1 MRILVTG
8 GCGFIGSH
16 LVEYHLAKGDH
27 VLAVDDLSTGT
38 LDNIKPFQNNPQFEF
53 AEADLLTWKDLDKAV
68 TQVDRI
74 YHFSASVGV
83 FHVIS
88 DRLRVINSN
97 IAATDRLFKSIA
109 SSDARPMVVVASSSS
124 AYGDSQKIPLT
135 ETDDL
140 MVKPPVHPL
149 STYAI
154 SKISDEAIAL
164 AYYQSHQIPMM
175 LIRLFNTIGPRQ
187 RGHYGMVVPRF
198 VQQAC
203 EGKPFTIFG
212 DGNQTRS
219 FCDVRDVVAL
229 LHLLAETPKAVGEII
244 NLGKDEEITINEL
257 AKLVCTCLG
266 KTNASTYIP
275 YNEAYG
281 QVYTDIQRRRPDLKK
296 LNSLITVKYEW
307 TLSETIQDLIKIYVT
322 ANEKVKL

>member
-1 MRILVTG
+1 MMRILITG

-16 LVEYHLAKGDH
+16 LLEYHLAKGDE
-27 VLAVDDLSTGT
+27 VTVVDDLSTGS
-38 LDNIKPFQNNPQFEF
+38 LDNIQAFQNNAKFKF
-53 AEADLLTWKDLDKAV
+53 YHADLLTWNGLEEV
-68 TQVDRI
+68 INHIDRI
-74 YHFSASVGV
+74 YHFAASVGV

-88 DRLRVINSN
+88 DRLRVVDSN
-97 IAATDRLFKSIA
+97 IMATDRLFSAIAHSKS
-109 SSDARPMVVVASSSS
+109 RPLVIVASSSS
-124 AYGDSQKIPLT
+124 AYGDSKKIPLK

-140 MVKPPVHPL
+140 IVKPPIHPL

-154 SKISDEAIAL
+154 SKIADEAIAI

-203 EGKPFTIFG
+203 QHEPFTIFG

-219 FCDVRDVVAL
+219 FCDVRDVVRILDL
-229 LHLLAETPKAVGEII
+229 LSEQPKAVGEII
-244 NLGKDEEITINEL
+244 NVGKDEEITINKL
-257 AKLVCTCLG
+257 ATLVCECTG
-266 KTNASTYIP
+266 KANASNYIP

-281 QVYTDIQRRRPDLKK
+281 QVYTDIQRRRPDLSK
-296 LNSLITVKYEW
+296 LNSLIECRYEW
-307 TLSETIQDLIKIYVT
+307 TLAQTITDLIK
-322 ANEKVKL
+322 LS

>member
-27 VLAVDDLSTGT
+27 VLTIDDLSTGT
-38 LDNIKPFQNNPQFEF
+38 LDNIKPFQANPHFEF
-53 AEADLLTWKDLDKAV
+53 AQADLLTWKDLEKAV
-68 TQVDRI
+68 TNVDRI

-83 FHVIS
+83 FHVIA
-88 DRLRVINSN
+88 DRLRVVNSN
-97 IAATDRLFKSIA
+97 ITATDRLFQCIAKST
-109 SSDARPMVVVASSSS
+109 ARPMVVVASTSS
-124 AYGDSQKIPLT
+124 AYGDSTKIPLT

-140 MVKPPVHPL
+140 IIKPPVHPL

-164 AYYQSHQIPMM
+164 AYYQSHHIPMM

-203 EGKPFTIFG
+203 QGEPFTIFG

-219 FCDVRDVVAL
+219 FCDVRDVVAI
-229 LHLLAETPKAVGEII
+229 LHALAETPNAVGEII
-244 NLGKDEEITINEL
+244 NVGKDEEITINDL
-257 AKLVCTCLG
+257 AKLICECLG
-266 KTNASTYIP
+266 KPNPSTYTP

-281 QVYTDIQRRRPDLKK
+281 QVYTDIQRRCPDLNK
-296 LNSLITVKYEW
+296 LKSLIPVHYAW
-307 TLSETIQDLIKIYVT
+307 TLSETIHDLIKHR
-322 ANEKVKL
+322 